1 MLIIDHCNKCQNI
14 RLISE
19 GSHDMKTGV
28 MMLKIQIWHYRIK
41 LHFYLALSII
51 TKDNDKKNNKNCAT
65 TETETFN
72 HAISSE
78 TILKR
83 GFKCKIPNLSFKYYH
98 GCPVKINNHTESSTG
113 RAAGVDWLEK
123 SSSATFSR
131 QKGHLFG
138 L

>member
-51 TKDNDKKNNKNCAT
+51 TKDNDKKIIIIVQPQKQKL
-65 TETETFN
+65 
-72 HAISSE
+72 S
-78 TILKR
+78 ILTMLFHQKR
-83 GFKCKIPNLSFKYYH
+83 S
-98 GCPVKINNHTESSTG
+98 
-113 RAAGVDWLEK
+113 
-123 SSSATFSR
+123 
-131 QKGHLFG
+131 
-138 L
+138 